1 METGRLC
8 QSEVALS
15 KRDCLLIWKLV
26 EYTLIIRPTYVKAS
40 AATEANKR

>member
-1 METGRLC
+1 METDRLC
-8 QSEVALS
+8 QSEVAFN

-40 AATEANKR
+40 VATEANKQ

>member
-1 METGRLC
+1 MDTDGLC
-8 QSEVALS
+8 ESEVAFS

-40 AATEANKR
+40 HATEANKL